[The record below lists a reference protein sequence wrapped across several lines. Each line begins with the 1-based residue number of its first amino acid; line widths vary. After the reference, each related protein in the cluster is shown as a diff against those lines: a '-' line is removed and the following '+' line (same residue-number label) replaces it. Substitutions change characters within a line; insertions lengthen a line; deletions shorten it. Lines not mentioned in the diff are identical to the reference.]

1 MPADRPITA
10 KERRVLDVLMQPGR
24 TVEDRTVE
32 AVAQASGLEI
42 SETWRALYALET
54 HRPQLALPDVDA
66 TLDIQFW
73 RATPEAPRAATEA
86 QLGGPFSGGRATAS
100 SD

>member
-1 MPADRPITA
+1 MPADRPLSA
-10 KERRVLDVLMQPGR
+10 SERRVLDVLMQPDR
-24 TVEDRTVE
+24 TVEDRTVD
-32 AVAQASGLEI
+32 AVAEASGLEVTD
-42 SETWRALYALET
+42 TWRALYALET
-54 HRPQLALPDVDA
+54 HRPQLAQPDVDA

-73 RATPEAPRAATEA
+73 RATPDAAKAATEA